1 MLASTLRRLKSLSL
15 FWTDAVCLSDA
26 VSTDGLERKNKMT
39 QDRRLIRKQFRLT
52 KEEEK
57 IIQGQMARKNIPSF
71 SEFVRK
77 KVLEEERIDTQ
88 TLSYLLLFQTIS
100 NLAKDIHR
108 VQVLVEQKDI
118 EVGESLSLI
127 LKCVQELLS
136 EIESFLPLSADF
148 KNKYLR

>member
-1 MLASTLRRLKSLSL
+1 MK
-15 FWTDAVCLSDA
+15 
-26 VSTDGLERKNKMT
+26 

-57 IIQGQMARKNIPSF
+57 IIQGQMARKNVLSF